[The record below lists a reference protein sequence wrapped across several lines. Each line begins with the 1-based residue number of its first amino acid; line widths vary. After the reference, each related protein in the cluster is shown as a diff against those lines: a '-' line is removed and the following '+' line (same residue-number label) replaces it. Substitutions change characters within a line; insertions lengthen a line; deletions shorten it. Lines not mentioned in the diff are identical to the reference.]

1 MLYPL
6 QAAQLIESTMSMLGV
21 EGLRVTRESK
31 ENQFQCVFVAGRL
44 PVLALNDAEPG
55 HHHVEPVTVLN
66 HSFDPQEAWI
76 EAVDSMAGLRQEV
89 RDVAKDAW
97 SETCKSQVARIRYQ
111 VWLIETEIQP

>member
-1 MLYPL
+1 
-6 QAAQLIESTMSMLGV
+6 MSMLGV

-31 ENQFQCVFVAGRL
+31 ENQFKCVCGRKT
-44 PVLALNDAEPG
+44 AEPI
-55 HHHVEPVTVLN
+55 TALN

-97 SETCKSQVARIRYQ
+97 SETCKSRVARICHQ
-111 VWLIETEIQP
+111 VWPIETEIQQ